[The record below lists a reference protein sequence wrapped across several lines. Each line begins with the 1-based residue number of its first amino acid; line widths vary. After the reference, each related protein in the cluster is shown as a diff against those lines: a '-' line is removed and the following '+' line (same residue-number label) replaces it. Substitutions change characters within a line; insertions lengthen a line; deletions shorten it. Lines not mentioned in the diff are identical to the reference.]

1 MSDPILNKPANSDQK
16 NGKNI
21 KKLIGNVCL
30 GIALVFMI
38 PQVRKTVFGSFGAEQ
53 LGEDLYLVVQK
64 LVMTTFKGKPL
75 PVMMPATN
83 ALVVPTGLTSTQ
95 MQNTWHSTPE
105 GSDVIP
111 VALFLALNDPT
122 TGRPF
127 IESMERFGFI
137 SSPTDNSGLPIGFAR
152 VKSKKHDFVLTGFNC
167 AACHSTQ
174 ITYKGKLLHIDGA
187 PNMIDMEAFFRGI
200 IKATDDLL
208 KKDEHDDRSK
218 FLLRFI
224 YYNSLEVER
233 LQKDNPTSTNQ
244 SSYAAENSTYK
255 SASDESN
262 HTLEFLK
269 QKIKSALRITESF
282 NDQTAAGPGRADS
295 FGIIRN
301 MMMTKD
307 LLGADGNFRPMTAPV
322 GIPHLFHFSTFTNLH
337 WDGNT
342 TTGNDRNYAQA
353 IALGAD
359 FDPISKASSI
369 TPYGLYTME
378 KTAQNF
384 TAPKWPGDIFGQL
397 DTAKV
402 ARGAE
407 LFRSQSCIKC
417 HEAESWTQLDK
428 IGTDPNRLINYNHSV
443 MVSGGL
449 TETYAT
455 NLYKSALAV
464 KRKAYIDNAVPV
476 ETRRKMDTWHEGVKP
491 EWITTLDKGY
501 FTRQLRGLWATA
513 PFLHNNS
520 VPTLWDLLQPAGKRP
535 KKFPVGHREFDPVH
549 VGFVD
554 NPEKVI
560 WELDTSV
567 SGNHNTGHEFGT
579 SLTDNQKWD
588 LIEYMKSL

>member
-1 MSDPILNKPANSDQK
+1 
-16 NGKNI
+16 
-21 KKLIGNVCL
+21 
-30 GIALVFMI
+30 
-38 PQVRKTVFGSFGAEQ
+38 
-53 LGEDLYLVVQK
+53 
-64 LVMTTFKGKPL
+64 
-75 PVMMPATN
+75 
-83 ALVVPTGLTSTQ
+83 
-95 MQNTWHSTPE
+95 
-105 GSDVIP
+105 
-111 VALFLALNDPT
+111 
-122 TGRPF
+122 
-127 IESMERFGFI
+127 
-137 SSPTDNSGLPIGFAR
+137 
-152 VKSKKHDFVLTGFNC
+152 
-167 AACHSTQ
+167 
-174 ITYKGKLLHIDGA
+174 
-187 PNMIDMEAFFRGI
+187 
-200 IKATDDLL
+200 
-208 KKDEHDDRSK
+208 
-218 FLLRFI
+218 
-224 YYNSLEVER
+224 
-233 LQKDNPTSTNQ
+233 
-244 SSYAAENSTYK
+244 
-255 SASDESN
+255 
-262 HTLEFLK
+262 
-269 QKIKSALRITESF
+269 
-282 NDQTAAGPGRADS
+282 
-295 FGIIRN
+295 
-301 MMMTKD
+301 
-307 LLGADGNFRPMTAPV
+307 MTAPV

-378 KTAQNF
+378 TTAQNF

-476 ETRRKMDTWHEGVKP
+476 ETRRKMDRWHEGVKP

-549 VGFVD
+549 VGHVGIVATLLEQPLVDEVFVIPTYHAPHKTAAEASFTD
-554 NPEKVI
+554 RLHMLSLALPETPRLHI
-560 WELDTSV
+560 LD
-567 SGNHNTGHEFGT
+567 
-579 SLTDNQKWD
+579 
-588 LIEYMKSL
+588 IESHLPTPSYT